1 MFNFCPFFATL
12 GFVLRLMLLSIQSRN
27 DIMFNKMKGRIRH
40 LTRRYK
46 YSFIALGVLSPIVL
60 GIRKLLI
67 NDGPLVLIYIFSALA
82 LLFMC
87 ILFFSITKDVK
98 KYKQQITAVN
108 RYREQVNRI
117 RRLKAEHQKAIEL
130 HSNKVSGIQ
139 NDMD

>member
-1 MFNFCPFFATL
+1 M
-12 GFVLRLMLLSIQSRN
+12 
-27 DIMFNKMKGRIRH
+27 
-40 LTRRYK
+40 
-46 YSFIALGVLSPIVL
+46 
-60 GIRKLLI
+60 
-67 NDGPLVLIYIFSALA
+67 LIYIFSALA
-82 LLFMC
+82 LLFMG

-130 HSNKVSGIQ
+130 HRNKVSGIQ